1 LAPGRKERI
10 KRVKILPDGVE
21 VVRAVPNKHKNANQS
36 AELIDELETLFF
48 RYAAQFP
55 ILTVIFA
62 SFKME
67 IRKSET
73 KSSVCTIPILA
84 KV

>member
-1 LAPGRKERI
+1 MI
-10 KRVKILPDGVE
+10 D
-21 VVRAVPNKHKNANQS
+21 KHKDYNQ
-36 AELIDELETLFF
+36 APELIDEVETLFF

-67 IRKSET
+67 FRKSET
-73 KSSVCTIPILA
+73 KLSACTIPVLA

>member
-1 LAPGRKERI
+1 MI
-10 KRVKILPDGVE
+10 D
-21 VVRAVPNKHKNANQS
+21 KHKDYNKAT
-36 AELIDELETLFF
+36 ELVDEVETLFF
-48 RYAAQFP
+48 RNAAQFL

-62 SFKME
+62 SFKID

-73 KSSVCTIPILA
+73 KSSAYAIPILA

>member
-1 LAPGRKERI
+1 MI
-10 KRVKILPDGVE
+10 D
-21 VVRAVPNKHKNANQS
+21 KHKDYDQTP
-36 AELIDELETLFF
+36 ELIDELESLFF
-48 RYAAQFP
+48 RYAAQIP

-67 IRKSET
+67 FRKSET
-73 KSSVCTIPILA
+73 KSSACTIPILA

>member
-1 LAPGRKERI
+1 MIYQHEDDDKSPEL
-10 KRVKILPDGVE
+10 VDE
-21 VVRAVPNKHKNANQS
+21 V
-36 AELIDELETLFF
+36 ETLFF

-73 KSSVCTIPILA
+73 KLSACTIPVLA

>member
-1 LAPGRKERI
+1 M
-10 KRVKILPDGVE
+10 VD
-21 VVRAVPNKHKNANQS
+21 KHKDYNQ
-36 AELIDELETLFF
+36 ATELVDEVDTLFF

-73 KSSVCTIPILA
+73 KLSACTIPILA

>member
-1 LAPGRKERI
+1 MI
-10 KRVKILPDGVE
+10 D
-21 VVRAVPNKHKNANQS
+21 KHKDYDQTP
-36 AELIDELETLFF
+36 ELIDELESLFF
-48 RYAAQFP
+48 RCAAQYP

-67 IRKSET
+67 FRKSET
-73 KSSVCTIPILA
+73 KLSARANPALA

>member
-1 LAPGRKERI
+1 MI
-10 KRVKILPDGVE
+10 D
-21 VVRAVPNKHKNANQS
+21 KHKDYDQTP
-36 AELIDELETLFF
+36 ELIDELESLFF

-67 IRKSET
+67 FRKSET
-73 KSSVCTIPILA
+73 KLSACTIPILA

>member
-1 LAPGRKERI
+1 
-10 KRVKILPDGVE
+10 
-21 VVRAVPNKHKNANQS
+21 
-36 AELIDELETLFF
+36 LEALFF
-48 RYAAQFP
+48 RYGAQFP
-55 ILTVIFA
+55 MLTLFFA

-73 KSSVCTIPILA
+73 KSSACAIPVLA

>member
-1 LAPGRKERI
+1 VI
-10 KRVKILPDGVE
+10 D
-21 VVRAVPNKHKNANQS
+21 KHKDDNQ
-36 AELIDELETLFF
+36 APELVDELEALFF

-62 SFKME
+62 SFKMD

-73 KSSVCTIPILA
+73 KSSAYAIPVLA